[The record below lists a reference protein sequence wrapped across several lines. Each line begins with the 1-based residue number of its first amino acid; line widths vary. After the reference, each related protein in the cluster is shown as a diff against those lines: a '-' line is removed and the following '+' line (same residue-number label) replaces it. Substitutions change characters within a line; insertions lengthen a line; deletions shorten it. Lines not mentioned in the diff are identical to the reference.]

1 MKLEKPII
9 FFDVETTGLDTSKDQ
24 IIEVSFVKLNI
35 DMTKEIKTKRFN
47 PDVEINPKAQEIH
60 GTSKEDLKDEP
71 KFKQFAKEIYTFLQG
86 CDIAGF
92 NSNKFDVPMLYS
104 EFLRAGIEWDYSG
117 VNFIDVSN
125 IYRIL
130 NPRTLVQA
138 YKDYC
143 DKDLTDAHSAESDT
157 LATLEVFTAQLEKHD
172 ELPKTSKEISFF
184 SNYEKDILDISGCFT
199 NNDEGEIVFNFGKH
213 KDNLAKNQ
221 KNYINWMLKSS
232 FAPDTKKICSL
243 ILNN

>member
-24 IIEVSFVKLNI
+24 IIEISFVKLNI
-35 DMTKEIKTKRFN
+35 DMTKEIKTQKFK
-47 PDVEINPKAQEIH
+47 PEIEINPKAQEIH
-60 GTSKEDLKDEP
+60 GISKEDLKDKP
-71 KFKQFAKEIYTFLQG
+71 KFKQLSKSIYSFLQG

-104 EFLRAGIEWDYSG
+104 EFLRAGIEWDYSK

-143 DKDLTDAHSAESDT
+143 DKDLTDAHSAEADT
-157 LATLEVFTAQLEKHD
+157 LATLEVFMAQLEKHE
-172 ELPKTSKEISFF
+172 ELPKTSNELAFF
-184 SNYEKDILDISGCFT
+184 SNYDKDILDISGCFT
-199 NNDEGEIVFNFGKH
+199 KNNEGEIIFNFGKH
-213 KDNLAKNQ
+213 KNELVKSQ
-221 KNYINWMLKSS
+221 KSYINWMLTSS